1 MLLLLF
7 TINAIKCCHNHV
19 DACIL
24 YTYILNIVIKSM
36 GTPNLTVQEMWCWLI
51 QTVHKC
57 TAHNFGINISVMFLS
72 RHTCT
77 LVKHSMDVSNISRS
91 VLKRIDS
98 PHVFDNLHRLYGR
111 LLFCSWYIEKTNY
124 AFNNTIDIDICMGK
138 TQCNIAETNMSLWSM
153 PLWTIWLNTSISIY
167 SRVNY

>member
-1 MLLLLF
+1 MYP
-7 TINAIKCCHNHV
+7 IHIHIKHCYKKHGYPEFNCTRDV
-19 DACIL
+19 
-24 YTYILNIVIKSM
+24 
-36 GTPNLTVQEMWCWLI
+36 CWLT

-77 LVKHSMDVSNISRS
+77 SVKHSMDVSNISWS

-111 LLFCSWYIEKTNY
+111 LLFCSWYIDKTNY
-124 AFNNTIDIDICMGK
+124 AFNNTMDIDICMGNK
-138 TQCNIAETNMSLWSM
+138 QCNIAETNMSLWSM